1 MWEILQNGPLFTAHI
16 RIYCDQLEQRR
27 CASSLRKALAMWHQ
41 EAHGHITCHMR
52 EKRGIQRERE
62 SLLREGGVKR
72 RTCIDEF
79 VHCREMFVCF
89 KVILEWSQGVE
100 REKQPQESCH
110 IERERETSR
119 ASSTGTKLQNEKGG
133 SKCWGAGGSGG
144 GVGGGVGAREMRERV
159 LEVIRVRATEVAAS
173 AETVESRQQGDEE
186 GGAAAGRWISK
197 SAGNE
202 RLRAASLSPMSKGKM
217 VLHIE
222 RESEFEREREKL
234 RAASLSP
241 SCKAKLVE
249 TVRARAS
256 EQESDEESAGGGGG
270 GGEREGEGSSTPS
283 TPAKRVKWNQVTS
296 HSSWAGAEARLR
308 RSPSPSSSRTGET
321 ALDVSAREFC
331 FADRFVAL
339 TTLSV
344 CLSIRRAS

>member
-1 MWEILQNGPLFTAHI
+1 M
-16 RIYCDQLEQRR
+16 
-27 CASSLRKALAMWHQ
+27 
-41 EAHGHITCHMR
+41 HITGHMR
-52 EKRGIQRERE
+52 EMRGIHREGE
-62 SLLREGGVKR
+62 SLLGEGGVKR

-79 VHCREMFVCF
+79 VHCREMSVCF
-89 KVILEWSQGVE
+89 KVILAWSQFVE
-100 REKQPQESCH
+100 REKQLQESCH
-110 IERERETSR
+110 VERERDTSR

-133 SKCWGAGGSGG
+133 SKDWGAG

-159 LEVIRVRATEVAAS
+159 QEVIRVRATEAAAS

-202 RLRAASLSPMSKGKM
+202 RLRAASLSPLSKGKM

-234 RAASLSP
+234 RAAGLSP

-249 TVRARAS
+249 RARARAN
-256 EQESDEESAGGGGG
+256 EQESDEESAGGRGGG
-270 GGEREGEGSSTPS
+270 GREGEGSSTPS
-283 TPAKRVKWNQVTS
+283 TPAKRMRWNQIPS

-308 RSPSPSSSRTGET
+308 HSRLLASSRSGET
-321 ALDVSAREFC
+321 ALDVSARAFC
-331 FADRFVAL
+331 CADHFVAL
-339 TTLSV
+339 TLSA
-344 CLSIRRAS
+344 CISIRRAI